1 MSFFKNKGGSGKRE
15 TVIQLDTVNT
25 QVQPT
30 PPSDTKKDWID
41 TSK

>member
-1 MSFFKNKGGSGKRE
+1 MSLFRNKNTKRE
-15 TVIQLDTVNT
+15 PVIKIDTVNT